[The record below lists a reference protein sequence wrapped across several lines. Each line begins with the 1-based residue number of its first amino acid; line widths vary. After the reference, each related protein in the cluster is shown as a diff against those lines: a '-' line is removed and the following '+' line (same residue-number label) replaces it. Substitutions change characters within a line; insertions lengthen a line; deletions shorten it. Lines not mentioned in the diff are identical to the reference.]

1 MIDKDTL
8 FLSIKDKIPSDSLEA
23 CKESIDN
30 ANADELSKV
39 ALLNIKN
46 PVIALLLSLFLG
58 VFGVDRFYKGDV
70 KLGILKPVL
79 FFGSYILTLVCSFI
93 YLDSERSG
101 FNLLFVFVVLF
112 GVLLIG
118 TLIWCIVDIFL
129 VYFGIKKD
137 NLAKIYSVFSK

>member
-79 FFGSYILTLVCSFI
+79 FFGSYILTL
-93 YLDSERSG
+93 
-101 FNLLFVFVVLF
+101 
-112 GVLLIG
+112 
-118 TLIWCIVDIFL
+118 IVDIFL